1 MYWRSV
7 QPCWLAEKAFGYGNQ
22 VQVNCPF
29 SPVLGLFHW
38 KANMGWF
45 CGARQMQKNVSLR
58 SRQEKNFALA
68 EIRPKSIY
76 GFGPQGVK

>member
-1 MYWRSV
+1 
-7 QPCWLAEKAFGYGNQ
+7 
-22 VQVNCPF
+22 
-29 SPVLGLFHW
+29 
-38 KANMGWF
+38 MGWF

-76 GFGPQGVK
+76 GFGPQGIK